1 MDKRKIKIAIL
12 GAGISGLATAFWL
25 NKDGFDLTVLETKNE
40 PGGSMITRREDGFL
54 IDYGPNSG
62 LETTPFIGQIVEEI
76 GLKDE
81 MIYAD
86 EKANKRYILK
96 NEGLHALPTS
106 PGAFL
111 KTELFS
117 TKAKFRLL
125 AEPFVAKSKE
135 GYYQSISE
143 FVKRRL
149 GQEFLDYAINPFVAG
164 VFAGDPDRLSVKS
177 AFPKLYQLEEL
188 YGGLFK
194 GLVLGA
200 KERKKRKETSKQSA
214 RMFSFK
220 NGMQSFPKSIAVKLG
235 DKIKYNCRVE
245 TVVKSENKFKVL
257 YNHNDRLEEFVADVV
272 LSTVPAYQAASI
284 FDDKENQLFD
294 HLNKIYYPPVKMLY
308 LGFQKASVGRP
319 LDGFGFLI
327 PEKEN
332 KMFLGAIWSST
343 IFPFRARHDLAAFTL
358 FIGGA
363 RSPEL
368 LNNEN
373 EKLVNSVIEAFKKI
387 MSIAGDPIFIKEMLW
402 PKAIPQ
408 YTLGYIEN
416 EKYFQKFEM
425 NNPGIF
431 LSGNYRGGIS
441 VGDCIINS
449 ELMYKRICE
458 YVSHPRN
465 PGSPAKPAPASP
477 ALAASTAAFNARRLV

>member
-1 MDKRKIKIAIL
+1 MDKGTIKITIL

-25 NKDGFDLTVLETKNE
+25 NKDGFDLTVLESRNE

-62 LETTPFIGQIVEEI
+62 LETTPLIGRIVEEI
-76 GLKDE
+76 GLKE
-81 MIYAD
+81 EIIYA
-86 EKANKRYILK
+86 EKKANKRYILK
-96 NEGLHALPTS
+96 NDKIHVLPTS

-111 KTELFS
+111 KTKLFS
-117 TKAKFRLL
+117 TKAKLRLL
-125 AEPFVAKSKE
+125 AEPFVVKSKE

-164 VFAGDPDRLSVKS
+164 VFAGDPDHLSVKS
-177 AFPKLYQLEEL
+177 AFPKLYRLEEL

-200 KERKKRKETSKQSA
+200 KERKKRAEQSKQSA

-220 NGMQSFPKSIAVKLG
+220 NGMQSFPKSIAAKLG
-235 DKIKYNCRVE
+235 DKIKYNCNVE
-245 TVVKSENKFKVL
+245 KVERSESKFKVL
-257 YNHNDRLEEFVADVV
+257 YNQDSKSEEIVADIVV
-272 LSTVPAYQAASI
+272 STVPAYQAASI
-284 FDDKENQLFD
+284 FDDKENKLFD

-308 LGFQKASVGRP
+308 LGFRKESVGQE

-332 KMFLGAIWSST
+332 KAFLGAIWSSA
-343 IFPFRARHDLAAFTL
+343 IFPFRAKDDLAAFTL

-363 RSPEL
+363 RSPEFL
-368 LNNEN
+368 DNEN
-373 EKLVNSVIEAFKKI
+373 EKLVNSVIEEFKKI
-387 MSIAGDPIFIKEMLW
+387 MNIDNDPIFIKEMLW

-408 YTLGYIEN
+408 YSLGYIEH

-425 NNPGIF
+425 SNPGIF

-441 VGDCIINS
+441 VGDCIKNS
-449 ELMYKRICE
+449 ELTYKRICKHINQRGM
-458 YVSHPRN
+458 YQSFSGDHP
-465 PGSPAKPAPASP
+465 SI
-477 ALAASTAAFNARRLV
+477 

>member
-1 MDKRKIKIAIL
+1 MDKSEIKITIL

-25 NKDGFDLTVLETKNE
+25 NKDGFDLTVLESINE
-40 PGGSMITRREDGFL
+40 PGGSMITRYEDGFL

-62 LETTPFIGQIVEEI
+62 LETTPLIGQIVEEI
-76 GLKDE
+76 GLKVE

-96 NEGLHALPTS
+96 NDQLHALPTS
-106 PGAFL
+106 PSAFL
-111 KTELFS
+111 KTKLFS
-117 TKAKFRLL
+117 TKAKLRLL
-125 AEPFVAKSKE
+125 AEPFVVKSKE

-177 AFPKLYQLEEL
+177 AFPKLYRLEEL

-200 KERKKRKETSKQSA
+200 KERKKQAEQSKQSA
-214 RMFSFK
+214 RMFSFER
-220 NGMQSFPKSIAVKLG
+220 GMQSFPKSIAAKLG
-235 DKIKYNCRVE
+235 DKIKYNCHVE
-245 TVVKSENKFKVL
+245 NVVKSENKFKVL
-257 YNHNDRLEEFVADVV
+257 YHHNSKSEEIVTDVV
-272 LSTVPAYQAASI
+272 LSTIPAYQAASI

-294 HLNKIYYPPVKMLY
+294 HLNKIYYPPVKVLY
-308 LGFQKASVGRP
+308 IGFRKTVVGQV

-332 KMFLGAIWSST
+332 KAFLGAIWSST
-343 IFPFRARHDLAAFTL
+343 IFPFRARDDLAAFTL

-368 LNNEN
+368 LDNEN
-373 EKLVNSVIEAFKKI
+373 EKLVHNVIEEFKKI
-387 MSIAGDPIFIKEMLW
+387 MDIDSDPIFIKEMLW

-408 YTLGYIEN
+408 YSIGYIEH

-425 NNPGIF
+425 SNPGIF

-441 VGDCIINS
+441 VGDCIKNS
-449 ELMYKRICE
+449 ELTYEKICE
-458 YVSHPRN
+458 YITQRSM
-465 PGSPAKPAPASP
+465 
-477 ALAASTAAFNARRLV
+477 

>member
-1 MDKRKIKIAIL
+1 LNCKNVDKRKIKIATL

-25 NKDGFDLTVLETKNE
+25 NKDGFDLTVLESRNE
-40 PGGSMITRREDGFL
+40 PGGSMITRYEDGFL

-62 LETTPFIGQIVEEI
+62 LETSPFIGQIVEEI

-96 NEGLHALPTS
+96 NDQLHALPTS

-111 KTELFS
+111 KTNLFS
-117 TKAKFRLL
+117 TRAKFRLL

-177 AFPKLYQLEEL
+177 AFPKLYRLEEL

-200 KERKKRKETSKQSA
+200 KERKKRKEKSKQSA
-214 RMFSFK
+214 RMFSFEK
-220 NGMQSFPKSIAVKLG
+220 GMQSFPKSIAAKLG

-245 TVVKSENKFKVL
+245 TVVKSENQFKVL
-257 YNHNDRLEEFVADVV
+257 YNQNNRSEEIVADIV
-272 LSTVPAYQAASI
+272 LSTVPAYKAALI
-284 FDDKENQLFD
+284 FNDKKNQLID
-294 HLNKIYYPPVKMLY
+294 HLNKIYYPPVKVLY
-308 LGFQKASVGRP
+308 LGFRKAHVGRP

-327 PEKEN
+327 PGKEN
-332 KMFLGAIWSST
+332 KPFLGAIWSSA
-343 IFPFRARHDLAAFTL
+343 IFPFRANDDQAAFTL
-358 FIGGA
+358 FIGGS

-368 LNNEN
+368 LDNEN
-373 EKLVNSVIEAFKKI
+373 DKLVHRVIEEFKKI
-387 MSIAGDPIFIKEMLW
+387 MNIDSDPIFIKEMLW

-408 YTLGYIEN
+408 YSLGYIEH

-449 ELMYKRICE
+449 ELNYNKICG
-458 YVSHPRN
+458 HI
-465 PGSPAKPAPASP
+465 
-477 ALAASTAAFNARRLV
+477 T

>member
-1 MDKRKIKIAIL
+1 MDKSEIKITIL

-25 NKDGFDLTVLETKNE
+25 NKDGFDLTVLESINE
-40 PGGSMITRREDGFL
+40 PGGSMITRYEDGFL

-62 LETTPFIGQIVEEI
+62 LETTPLIGQIVEEI
-76 GLKDE
+76 GLKVE

-96 NEGLHALPTS
+96 NDQLHALPTS

-111 KTELFS
+111 KTKLFS
-117 TKAKFRLL
+117 TKAKLRLL
-125 AEPFVAKSKE
+125 AEPFVVKSKE

-177 AFPKLYQLEEL
+177 AFPKLYRLEEL

-200 KERKKRKETSKQSA
+200 KNRKKQAEQSKQSA
-214 RMFSFK
+214 RMFSFER
-220 NGMQSFPKSIAVKLG
+220 GMQSFPKSIAAKLG
-235 DKIKYNCRVE
+235 DKIKYNCHVE
-245 TVVKSENKFKVL
+245 NVVKSENKFKVL
-257 YNHNDRLEEFVADVV
+257 YHHNSKSEEIVTDVV
-272 LSTVPAYQAASI
+272 LSTIPAYQAASI

-294 HLNKIYYPPVKMLY
+294 HLNKIYYPPVKVLY
-308 LGFQKASVGRP
+308 IGFRKTVVGQV

-332 KMFLGAIWSST
+332 KAFLGAIWSST
-343 IFPFRARHDLAAFTL
+343 IFPFRARDDLAAFTL

-368 LNNEN
+368 LDNEN
-373 EKLVNSVIEAFKKI
+373 EKLVHNVIEEFKKI
-387 MSIAGDPIFIKEMLW
+387 MNIDSDPIFIKEMLW

-408 YTLGYIEN
+408 YSIGYIEH

-425 NNPGIF
+425 SNPGIF

-441 VGDCIINS
+441 VGDCIKNS
-449 ELMYKRICE
+449 ELTYEKICE
-458 YVSHPRN
+458 YITQRSM
-465 PGSPAKPAPASP
+465 
-477 ALAASTAAFNARRLV
+477 

>member
-1 MDKRKIKIAIL
+1 MDKSEIKITIL

-25 NKDGFDLTVLETKNE
+25 NKDGFDLTVLESINE
-40 PGGSMITRREDGFL
+40 PGGSMITRYEDGFL

-62 LETTPFIGQIVEEI
+62 LETTPLIGQIVEEI
-76 GLKDE
+76 GLKVE

-96 NEGLHALPTS
+96 NDQLHALPTS

-111 KTELFS
+111 KTKLFS
-117 TKAKFRLL
+117 TKAKLRLL
-125 AEPFVAKSKE
+125 AEPFVVKSKE

-177 AFPKLYQLEEL
+177 AFPKLYRLEEL

-200 KERKKRKETSKQSA
+200 KDRKKQAEQSKQSA
-214 RMFSFK
+214 RMFSFER
-220 NGMQSFPKSIAVKLG
+220 GMQSFPKSIAAKLG
-235 DKIKYNCRVE
+235 DKIKYNCHVE
-245 TVVKSENKFKVL
+245 NVVKSENKFKVL
-257 YNHNDRLEEFVADVV
+257 YHHNSKSEEIVTDVV
-272 LSTVPAYQAASI
+272 LSTIPAYQAASI

-294 HLNKIYYPPVKMLY
+294 HLNKIYYPPVKVLY
-308 LGFQKASVGRP
+308 IGFRKTVVGQV

-332 KMFLGAIWSST
+332 KAFLGAIWSST
-343 IFPFRARHDLAAFTL
+343 IFPFRARDDLAAFTL

-368 LNNEN
+368 LDNEN
-373 EKLVNSVIEAFKKI
+373 EKLVHNVIEEFKKI
-387 MSIAGDPIFIKEMLW
+387 MDIDSDPIFIKEMLW

-408 YTLGYIEN
+408 YSIGYIEH

-425 NNPGIF
+425 SNPGIF

-441 VGDCIINS
+441 VGDCIKNS
-449 ELMYKRICE
+449 ELTYEKICE
-458 YVSHPRN
+458 YITQRSM
-465 PGSPAKPAPASP
+465 
-477 ALAASTAAFNARRLV
+477 